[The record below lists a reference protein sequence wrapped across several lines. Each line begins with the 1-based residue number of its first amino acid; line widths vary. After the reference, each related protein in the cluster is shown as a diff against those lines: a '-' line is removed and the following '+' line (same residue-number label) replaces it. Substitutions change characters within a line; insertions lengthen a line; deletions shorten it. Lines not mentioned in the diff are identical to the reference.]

1 MKKGPV
7 CIGGLNFPSM
17 LLVADCGCFVF
28 GLRARFAVLLV
39 FVVSC
44 PYDKIR
50 ISDWGMC
57 TSSLR
62 LVVGVLFLPP
72 FFFLVQFAEIPLRL
86 CLVFQDR
93 VFELNRSNPRKKS
106 HVATPK
112 QDPVAFG
119 SKCRLK
125 PSLVG

>member
-72 FFFLVQFAEIPLRL
+72 FFSCTA
-86 CLVFQDR
+86 
-93 VFELNRSNPRKKS
+93 
-106 HVATPK
+106 
-112 QDPVAFG
+112 
-119 SKCRLK
+119 CRDSIASLSCFSG
-125 PSLVG
+125 PSL